1 MEGHNPIKKENTKG
15 TLKVEFSVEH
25 PNFVGVN
32 TQILSN
38 TQLKNVNMY

>member
-1 MEGHNPIKKENTKG
+1 MEGDNQIKKDTKV

-25 PNFVGVN
+25 PNFVRVN

-38 TQLKNVNMY
+38 TQLKNENMY